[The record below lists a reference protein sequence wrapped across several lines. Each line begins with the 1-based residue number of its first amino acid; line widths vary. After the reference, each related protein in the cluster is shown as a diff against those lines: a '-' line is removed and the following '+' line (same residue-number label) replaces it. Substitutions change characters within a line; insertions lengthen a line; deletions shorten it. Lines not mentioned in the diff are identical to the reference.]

1 MIELDGDW
9 VSCHDKSGNRAYF
22 PYNKIHPDYTQDGY
36 VLVTA
41 EEFLDYFDCVDS
53 TYDDSYFQTYY
64 YFKHLHI
71 GKEVEFEDIHICKD
85 KLQDMVINALLNDN
99 YRCQVFTRSY
109 DDWEFIVSL
118 DTLVDGHFYCDYTV
132 DHILKELG
140 LPDLYTL
147 QADFDTNDIEIENE
161 DTNPYP
167 IMKTLKDGLK

>member
-1 MIELDGDW
+1 MIELDDDW

-22 PYNKIHPDYTQDGY
+22 PYNKIHPDYTQDGC

-41 EEFLDYFDCVDS
+41 EEFLYYFYCVDS

-64 YFKHLHI
+64 YFKQLHT
-71 GKEVEFEDIHICKD
+71 GKEVEFEDIHISKD
-85 KLQDMVINALLNDN
+85 TLMDMVICALTCDN
-99 YRCQVFTRSY
+99 GRCQVFNRSY

-118 DTLVDGHFYCDYTV
+118 DTLMDENFYCDYTV

-161 DTNPYP
+161 DTDPYP
-167 IMKTLKDGLK
+167 IMKK